1 MIADAD
7 WMTKF
12 IYAAE
17 SGNIDGL
24 QEGLGKSSN
33 PHFSTV
39 MTQAMSLACLRKR
52 WPIVEML
59 MEQGA
64 DIQIFDNQPIRLALY
79 DKQWDLLKKMLL
91 TVSPLDY
98 STVFSLVYP
107 VIVENGQHDVFEKAF
122 NRLQETFETVKKD
135 SIHKDNYWLYF
146 RNLSDVSLDV
156 LKYAISK
163 KRYNMAMFVVSQLP
177 KNIWDNHK
185 NILEMTTGSVAV
197 CPNWQEFRALLDR
210 DTLLNTLSQNEQLS
224 HLFAQ
229 DPPNSHKKSRKI

>member
-39 MTQAMSLACLRKR
+39 VVQAMSLACLRKR
-52 WPIVEML
+52 WPVVEIL
-59 MEQGA
+59 MEHGT
-64 DIQIFDNQPIRLALY
+64 DIQMFDNQPIRLALY
-79 DKQWDLLKKMLL
+79 DKQWDLLEKMLL

-135 SIHKDNYWLYF
+135 PIHKDNYWLYF
-146 RNLSDVSLDV
+146 RNLSDVTLDV
-156 LKYAISK
+156 IKCAINTK
-163 KRYNMAMFVVSQLP
+163 QYDMAMFVVKQLP

-185 NILEMTTGSVAV
+185 NILGMTTGYMRV
-197 CPNWQEFRALLDR
+197 CANWPEFQALLER
-210 DTLLNTLSQNEQLS
+210 DTLLNALSQNEQLS
-224 HLFAQ
+224 HLFAD
-229 DPPNSHKKSRKI
+229 DPSSNHKKPRKI